1 MVYCCPGSKGISNW
15 FCLIPWL
22 SGNKTFLLS
31 QCDCMKYLKL
41 HNYEFPGWSVGGLSP
56 QCVSGMWGFVPKST
70 GFVKLFLVHVI
81 VSPATPGLLF
91 LICCPLYNHL
101 DMNSL
106 SACVLGNFLT
116 LGTLCSFFF
125 SSWFECGFWEWR
137 VRGLWVIER
146 ISWLQVLGEARVPVE
161 GKPNKL
167 AIFLYV

>member
-1 MVYCCPGSKGISNW
+1 MRLHEISETPQLWVSRMICWWIVPSVCQWYVGVCSKKHRVRETISCP
-15 FCLIPWL
+15 
-22 SGNKTFLLS
+22 
-31 QCDCMKYLKL
+31 
-41 HNYEFPGWSVGGLSP
+41 
-56 QCVSGMWGFVPKST
+56 
-70 GFVKLFLVHVI
+70 LVHVI
-81 VSPATPGLLF
+81 VSPAPPALLF

-101 DMNSL
+101 YMNSL
-106 SACVLGNFLT
+106 SACVHGNFLT

-125 SSWFECGFWEWR
+125 SSWFECGFLEWR